1 MKRTRV
7 FKLLAAGTVGAVL
20 LVGGLVIASNIGYKL
35 IYPLVYSGT
44 LGANDFQV
52 SVPFSTPLQDANDLL
67 LAAPGASQV
76 SRLNPAT
83 NTVQV
88 WFPGF
93 FGNNFP
99 IVAPEGYIIRLQD
112 TALPTAVTFVGAH
125 DPSIVYNFNKANADF
140 LVSIPYHTTWKN
152 ANDIFQA
159 TPNAVNVTQL
169 NPALNTFKVWFPGFF
184 GNKFDVVIGEG
195 YLVRVGSSPSVS
207 VPEHF

>member
-1 MKRTRV
+1 MKRSRV

-35 IYPLVYSGT
+35 IFPLVFSGT

-52 SVPFSTPLQDANDLL
+52 SVPFSTPLQTANDLL
-67 LAAPGASQV
+67 QAAPGATQV
-76 SRLNPAT
+76 VRLNAAT

-99 IVAPEGYIIRLQD
+99 IVAPEGYMIRMSSGAPA
-112 TALPTAVTFVGAH
+112 TSVTFVGAH
-125 DPSIVYNFNKANADF
+125 DPAIVYNYNVANVDF
-140 LVSIPYHTTWKN
+140 LVSIPYHTTWKT

-159 TPNAVNVTQL
+159 TPNALAVSQL

-184 GNKFDVVIGEG
+184 GNNFDVVIGEG
-195 YLVRVGSSPSVS
+195 YRVRVGSSPSVS